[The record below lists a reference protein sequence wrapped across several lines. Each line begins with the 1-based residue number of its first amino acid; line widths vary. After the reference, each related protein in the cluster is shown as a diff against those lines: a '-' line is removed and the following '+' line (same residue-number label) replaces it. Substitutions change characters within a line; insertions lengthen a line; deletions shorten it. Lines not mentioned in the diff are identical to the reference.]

1 MPTTMTNSSSVHLL
15 PDATAAKRGAAP
27 AATSSVIRARGQPVS
42 RREHGWEDR
51 PERWG
56 LFSMA
61 GHHVEVHLVIL
72 PMAFLLAI
80 SATAAKGSFAASQ
93 RISGQLVI
101 RATNRPSRR
110 TAGFGCSEG
119 FGMVTT
125 NLASKH
131 I

>member
-1 MPTTMTNSSSVHLL
+1 MRRLQNV
-15 PDATAAKRGAAP
+15 
-27 AATSSVIRARGQPVS
+27 ARPPGNVVCDQGTRSASS
-42 RREHGWEDR
+42 RREDGWEDR

-56 LFSMA
+56 PYSMA

-80 SATAAKGSFAASQ
+80 SATAAKRSFAASQ